1 MRKSKFFNNK
11 TYKNLWVIIFL
22 ISLSTAGFS
31 GVKAKSDE
39 GNNLLSYDELNR
51 LYDQRIIF
59 SPLEAKLKRLLTTAF
74 VDNLNSNS
82 DSHIFLETQELGKHI
97 KVVHWNIERGLN
109 YEAIE
114 AIFTDM
120 NRFNMMLDKEK
131 FPEGSKERLQIYKE
145 AAILQ
150 KADVIILNEVD
161 WGIKRS
167 GYRNI
172 TKDLAKSLRMNY
184 AFGVQFVELSPI
196 HISKATNKIETKEEN
211 EARNLIK
218 VDSSKYK
225 GLHGI
230 AILSRFPLKNVRLV
244 PFEHQPYDWYN
255 SEKTGPG
262 ILEKGKRKIGEV
274 VFLEESLREVRL
286 GERTTLYAD
295 IAHEKFPKGRVT
307 IAATHL
313 ENRSKP
319 NGRVKQLG
327 EILARIKETDH
338 PVILAGDMNTS
349 GRNLKPASIQRELTK
364 RFGNPEFWI
373 KGGIKYALGIGL
385 YEDILMGTIS
395 FGRTQGDPTVK
406 HIPYIS
412 PNPAR
417 KFFSTLEDF
426 RFADGGAF
434 DFRGDKGRSVNEQE
448 KNLANS
454 NQRADKGF
462 VTTYQVKRPIKF
474 IGKYKLDWIFVKP
487 ANLKKHNDKSG
498 SYHFAPHFGQTLKLI
513 YEANGDRISDH
524 RPIVADLPL
533 EEPYGD
539 FIQ

>member
-1 MRKSKFFNNK
+1 MRKQIFFNNK
-11 TYKNLWVIIFL
+11 IYKNLWVIFFL
-22 ISLSTAGFS
+22 ISLSTASFS

-39 GNNLLSYDELNR
+39 GDNHLSYDELNR
-51 LYDQRIIF
+51 LYEQRSI
-59 SPLEAKLKRLLTTAF
+59 PPLLEAKLKRLLTNPF
-74 VDNLNSNS
+74 VENLNSNS
-82 DSHIFLETQELGKHI
+82 DAHAFLETRELGKHI
-97 KVVHWNIERGLN
+97 KVVQWNIERGLN

-114 AIFTDM
+114 AIFTDRKRL
-120 NRFNMMLDKEK
+120 NLILDTEK
-131 FPEGSKERLQIYKE
+131 FPDGSEERLQIYKE

-167 GYRNI
+167 DYRNI

-196 HISKATNKIETKEEN
+196 HLSKAKIKNENDKETEVL
-211 EARNLIK
+211 NLIK

-244 PFEHQPYDWYN
+244 PFEHQPYDWFN
-255 SEKTGPG
+255 SEKKGPG
-262 ILEKGKRKIGEV
+262 VLEKGKRKIGEV

-286 GERTTLYAD
+286 GGRTTLYAD
-295 IAHEKFPKGRVT
+295 ITHEKFPNGLVT

-319 NGRVKQLG
+319 NGRVKQLK
-327 EILARIKETDH
+327 EILVQIKEIEH

-349 GRNLKPASIQRELTK
+349 GRNLKPISIQRELTK

-373 KGGIKYALGIGL
+373 KRGVQYALGIGL

-417 KFFSTLEDF
+417 NFFSTLQDF

-434 DFRGDKGRSVNEQE
+434 DFRGDKNRSVNEKE
-448 KNLANS
+448 KILANS

-474 IGKYKLDWIFVKP
+474 IGKFKLDWMFVKP
-487 ANLKKHNDKSG
+487 ANLKNNNDKRG
-498 SYHFAPHFGQTLKLI
+498 SYRFAPHFGQTLKLI
-513 YEANGDRISDH
+513 YKANGDRISDH
-524 RPIVADLPL
+524 RPIVLDLPL
-533 EEPYGD
+533 EEPFGE
-539 FIQ
+539 FIR